1 MRLELLTPSQESAD
15 VSGMLRDLA
24 GAREYFR
31 GLGRFAEPRL
41 RRAMEIA
48 AGRTPPQ
55 AQELLREIEGPN
67 AFDSLGE

>member
-1 MRLELLTPSQESAD
+1 
-15 VSGMLRDLA
+15 
-24 GAREYFR
+24 
-31 GLGRFAEPRL
+31 
-41 RRAMEIA
+41 MEIA